1 MPPHMKTLLT
11 ALILL
16 ASPVLANAQEP
27 DAAIGQLI
35 QKRGDLLSRIHEMTE
50 ERYKAGSAQ
59 KEDVMAAAL
68 ALFTFRRNY
77 SKEVSG
83 KIQWQERIVALLRE
97 RSVLF
102 GERQQAG
109 LVIATEALRAAE
121 QALEAEQQLLELKAG
136 N

>member
-1 MPPHMKTLLT
+1 MKTIFS
-11 ALILL
+11 ALILF
-16 ASPVLANAQEP
+16 AFSVLANAQET

-35 QKRGDLLSRIHEMTE
+35 QKRGDLLSRLHEMTE

-77 SKEVSG
+77 NKEVSG
-83 KIQWQERIVALLRE
+83 KIQWQERIVALHWE

-102 GERQQAG
+102 GEKQQAG
-109 LVIATEALRAAE
+109 LVIAAEALRAAE
-121 QALEAEQQLLELKAG
+121 QELEAEQQLLELKAG
-136 N
+136 S

>member
-1 MPPHMKTLLT
+1 MKIITTTLFF
-11 ALILL
+11 L
-16 ASPVLANAQEP
+16 ACSVLANAQET

-68 ALFTFRRNY
+68 TLFTFRRNY

-83 KIQWQERIVALLRE
+83 KIQWQERIVALQRE
-97 RSVLF
+97 RSALF
-102 GERQQAG
+102 EEKQQAG
-109 LVIATEALRAAE
+109 LVIATEALRVAE

-136 N
+136 S

>member
-1 MPPHMKTLLT
+1 MKTITTTLFFF
-11 ALILL
+11 A
-16 ASPVLANAQEP
+16 ASVLANAQEP

-35 QKRGDLLSRIHEMTE
+35 QQRGDLLSRIHEMTE
-50 ERYKAGSAQ
+50 ERYRAGSAQ

-77 SKEVSG
+77 SNEVSG

-102 GERQQAG
+102 GERKQAG

-136 N
+136 S